1 MELNKENLYNEYI
14 VKNKT
19 IKECME
25 IFNCSK
31 DKIVRLASENNYM
44 KTGKNSNKKDT
55 EDMKTQI
62 TNCMGKDYVLCGEYK
77 SAREEITVLHTICG
91 EKFSFKPKSIKIRG
105 EYRKCPFCRKKMVE
119 ALYDEKISQKVK
131 NILGDDYEFI
141 KRDETNEKC
150 ILIKHNIC
158 GKSYKQ
164 SIKHLPS
171 SVGCPTCW
179 KMKQQKITDEEFSYY
194 YSELGLSY
202 SEMYDKFGI
211 TRAAYYHRVYKL
223 NLKRTDIARKKI
235 DKEKSLKIT
244 TMKTKYHFDKEQV
257 KKLLS
262 EGYSEIDIGKLY
274 GCGKTAINCFVSK
287 NNYGIFKNLSK
298 NQERSLGKRI
308 KTTMSK
314 YGVQN
319 VMDYPLF
326 KEKHTQ
332 NRNISFISKPE
343 LEIKKYVEDIYGSS
357 VTRFFDGDFELDIYI
372 PEKKLGIEYN
382 GNYWHSLKNKDK
394 NYHYNKSKHFEEK
407 GIRVIH
413 IWEYEWNNERQR
425 PILENII
432 KNALGLNMEK
442 VYARKCSIEVR
453 SSASMKDFF
462 NENNIQGFRGGKFAI
477 CLVYNNEVIMAY
489 MMGHCYFGKG
499 KYQWEVIR
507 GATKL
512 GYTVVGGA
520 SKIWKYFIENY
531 NPTNCVYYIDYN
543 YFNGN
548 SLPYLGLTYLK
559 SQPGF
564 KNWWVKTN
572 TVKNREPQRHKEIKE
587 LYEKGE
593 VVPIYNAGT
602 KVYVWENHSIKLG
615 NNTEE

>member
-19 IKECME
+19 AKECMK

-31 DKIVRLASENNYM
+31 DKIVKLARENNYM
-44 KTGKNSNKKDT
+44 KNGINSNKKNT
-55 EDMKTQI
+55 EDMRIQV
-62 TNCMGKDYVLCGEYK
+62 TNGMGKDYVLCSEYK
-77 SAREEITVLHTICG
+77 NATTKITVLHTVCNK
-91 EKFSFKPKSIKIRG
+91 KFSFKPTTIKTKNK
-105 EYRKCPFCRKKMVE
+105 YRECPFCREKRKMIISDEQFRYEFENGMTGSEFSLKYGKDRSFFYTRAKKLGLQRTEQAQV
-119 ALYDEKISQKVK
+119 LVDNKISNVRTIQHTKYNIDKQYVIDMLGKGETFSTIAKRYDCSNSAIYFFVK
-131 NILGDDYEFI
+131 RNDLFKY
-141 KRDETNEKC
+141 RDVEK
-150 ILIKHNIC
+150 
-158 GKSYKQ
+158 
-164 SIKHLPS
+164 
-171 SVGCPTCW
+171 W
-179 KMKQQKITDEEFSYY
+179 KF
-194 YSELGLSY
+194 
-202 SEMYDKFGI
+202 
-211 TRAAYYHRVYKL
+211 
-223 NLKRTDIARKKI
+223 NRKKALAKTL
-235 DKEKSLKIT
+235 KE
-244 TMKTKYHFDKEQV
+244 
-257 KKLLS
+257 
-262 EGYSEIDIGKLY
+262 
-274 GCGKTAINCFVSK
+274 
-287 NNYGIFKNLSK
+287 
-298 NQERSLGKRI
+298 R
-308 KTTMSK
+308 
-314 YGVQN
+314 YGVSNLMYIQEYKDKAFTN
-319 VMDYPLF
+319 KKDI
-326 KEKHTQ
+326 HA
-332 NRNISFISKPE
+332 SKAE
-343 LEIKKYVEDIYGSS
+343 LELKKYVEDIYGHP
-357 VTRFFDGDFELDIYI
+357 VTRLHDSSLELDIYI

-453 SSASMKDFF
+453 PSASMKDFF
-462 NENNIQGFRGGKFAI
+462 NKNNIQGFRGGKFAI

-499 KYQWEVIR
+499 KYEWEVIR

-531 NPTNCVYYIDYN
+531 NPANCVYYIDYN

-587 LYEKGE
+587 LYKKGE

-615 NNTEE
+615 NDTEK

>member
-14 VKNKT
+14 VNDKT
-19 IKECME
+19 IAECAIVFNVSNYKITKTLSKYHIRKYENKESFFDKVQGKITKYLGVDYILVSRDFTRKDCVLVKHIDCGNEFE
-25 IFNCSK
+25 IGIRWLKESQGCQLCKKAAKEKEMLSIIQKYYIGENLSIERTAKKTGTSK
-31 DKIVRLASENNYM
+31 YNLGKIVDKYHLR
-44 KTGKNSNKKDT
+44 KTVEKEKQAKSTALKKAFEDNKAIKFDKQEIITLLKEGFLRREIANAYDCSQSAVTSYILKNHLDKY
-55 EDMKTQI
+55 
-62 TNCMGKDYVLCGEYK
+62 TN
-77 SAREEITVLHTICG
+77 
-91 EKFSFKPKSIKIRG
+91 
-105 EYRKCPFCRKKMVE
+105 
-119 ALYDEKISQKVK
+119 
-131 NILGDDYEFI
+131 
-141 KRDETNEKC
+141 
-150 ILIKHNIC
+150 
-158 GKSYKQ
+158 KQ
-164 SIKHLPS
+164 SI
-171 SVGCPTCW
+171 
-179 KMKQQKITDEEFSYY
+179 I
-194 YSELGLSY
+194 
-202 SEMYDKFGI
+202 
-211 TRAAYYHRVYKL
+211 
-223 NLKRTDIARKKI
+223 KRKT
-235 DKEKSLKIT
+235 E
-244 TMKTKYHFDKEQV
+244 KTKKTC
-257 KKLLS
+257 LL
-262 EGYSEIDIGKLY
+262 
-274 GCGKTAINCFVSK
+274 
-287 NNYGIFKNLSK
+287 
-298 NQERSLGKRI
+298 
-308 KTTMSK
+308 K
-314 YGVQN
+314 YGV
-319 VMDYPLF
+319 VTPLMREDVRV
-326 KEKHTQ
+326 KVSE
-332 NRNISFISKPE
+332 NRISISNPE
-343 LEIKKYVEDIYGSS
+343 LELKKYVENVYGKP
-357 VTRFFDGDFELDIYI
+357 VTRFHDSSLELDIYI

-453 SSASMKDFF
+453 PSASMKDFF

-615 NNTEE
+615 NNTD